1 MGITPDATSS
11 TSYIL
16 DFTSNGGTG
25 SVLNV
30 TGSSIGASSGTV
42 YVNGTQTTSIGT
54 AGAAKHI
61 VISGI
66 TLRAYTMLVGESLAG
81 SDFFDG
87 TVDYIRIYDRTW
99 SAADVTS
106 AYTTHAA
113 RSATSAE
120 DLLNYKT
127 TEYGAVGGNNDYN
140 FLPDWDRRKVY
151 INGIPSGTV
160 IMTYISSGI
169 SLTGDTYIPA
179 HTSLAI
185 DRWLR
190 LRQAEIEGLGIN
202 ERQLRRR
209 EYDHEMMMLR
219 RINLPSSS
227 EFKDILLG
235 LTTQTPIR

>member
-1 MGITPDATSS
+1 
-11 TSYIL
+11 
-16 DFTSNGGTG
+16 
-25 SVLNV
+25 
-30 TGSSIGASSGTV
+30 
-42 YVNGTQTTSIGT
+42 
-54 AGAAKHI
+54 
-61 VISGI
+61 
-66 TLRAYTMLVGESLAG
+66 
-81 SDFFDG
+81 
-87 TVDYIRIYDRTW
+87 
-99 SAADVTS
+99 
-106 AYTTHAA
+106 
-113 RSATSAE
+113 
-120 DLLNYKT
+120 
-127 TEYGAVGGNNDYN
+127 
-140 FLPDWDRRKVY
+140 
-151 INGIPSGTV
+151 
-160 IMTYISSGI
+160 MTYISSGI